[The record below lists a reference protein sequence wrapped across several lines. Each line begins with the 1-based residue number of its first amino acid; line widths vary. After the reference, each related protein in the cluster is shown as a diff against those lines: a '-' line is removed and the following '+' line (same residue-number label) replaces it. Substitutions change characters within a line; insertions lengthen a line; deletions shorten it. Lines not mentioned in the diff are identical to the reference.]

1 MSTGAFVVTAAS
13 DRVKKAIPS
22 VGTLFTLI
30 TALLAWCVILEGSD
44 YSFLPVLDGI
54 LRYLHVNVDW
64 YSMVKGFAQL
74 QGVAVFSSIT
84 LLIGTSNLAKIDVWE
99 KQSSYSSTWIVLSL
113 TLLALR
119 GTSWVE
125 WLGILIVT
133 AAILVGFLI
142 RDMVRHRQYLLEP
155 TVGVS
160 FSVFALCLIVLVL
173 GFPLIFLWNVVSAS
187 VVRHVPQDLDQDS
200 TPQPSGAIY

>member
-30 TALLAWCVILEGSD
+30 TALLAWCVIFEGSN
-44 YSFLPVLDGI
+44 YSFQPVIDGI
-54 LRYLHVNVDW
+54 LRYIHFNVDW
-64 YSMVKGFAQL
+64 YSMIKGFAQL
-74 QGVAVFSSIT
+74 QGIAAFASIT
-84 LLIGTSNLAKIDVWE
+84 LLMGISNLAKVDIRE
-99 KQSSYSSTWIVLSL
+99 KQISYSSTWIVLSL
-113 TLLALR
+113 TLLMLR

-142 RDMVRHRQYLLEP
+142 RDMVRHRQYVLEP
-155 TVGVS
+155 TAGVN
-160 FSVFALCLIVLVL
+160 FSVFALCLTVLVL

-187 VVRHVPQDLDQDS
+187 AVQRIPQDLDQNNF
-200 TPQPSGAIY
+200 PQPTGAAY